1 MTFEDAYRRFHH
13 TVRILAERIIGD
25 FHKAEDLAQETFLR
39 IYLRWPS
46 LRASG
51 ALHAWVQRIARNTA
65 IDSLRRSDRLRY
77 QPCALNQLEAPAH
90 GNEEAMLP
98 DLVNALEKMP
108 ENLSV
113 TFCLHAVDRYS
124 LREISHLTR
133 TSPGNVNVRL
143 HRARML
149 LRPSIEN
156 SYENSCE
163 NS

>member
-1 MTFEDAYRRFHH
+1 MTFEEAYRCFHH
-13 TVRILAERIIGD
+13 TVRLLLERIIGD

-51 ALHAWVQRIARNTA
+51 SLPAWVRRIARNTA

-77 QPCALNQLEAPAH
+77 QPCALSQLEAPAY
-90 GNEEAMLP
+90 GDVEAMLP

-108 ENLSV
+108 VKLGV
-113 TFCLHAVDRYS
+113 TFCLHAVDCFS
-124 LREISHLTR
+124 PREISHLTR
-133 TSPGNVNVRL
+133 SSPANVKVRI

-149 LRPSIEN
+149 LRPSIED
-156 SYENSCE
+156 S
-163 NS
+163 